1 MVSVHET
8 LRCTAAPNARLR
20 NGPWLW
26 SQHWLDVLFL
36 HWRVPIDAVRSH
48 VPAGLDIDTQGASA
62 WVSIVP
68 FRMARVR
75 PRWLPPVPA
84 MSNFLELNL
93 RTYVR
98 RGNTPGIYFLS
109 IHAGKR
115 LAVRLAQSFS
125 PLPYVY
131 ARMAF
136 GAVGDSFRFQSW
148 SPASLFDAPFFSVEY
163 RASPQTSR
171 AQLGSLD
178 EWLLERY
185 RLYVDD
191 TTGRLR
197 FTEVD
202 HDPWS
207 IAKAD
212 VTIAHNRVGSALGL
226 DLSRTPDLVHFS
238 QGVRTTAWPFRS
250 VSEQRLH

>member
-1 MVSVHET
+1 MASLHQSPQQT
-8 LRCTAAPNARLR
+8 ASPNGALRDR
-20 NGPWLW
+20 PWLW
-26 SQHWLDVLFL
+26 SQHWREVLFL
-36 HWRVPIDAVRSH
+36 HWQLPVDVVRPH
-48 VPAGLDIDTQGASA
+48 VPAGLEIDTQNGLA

-98 RGNTPGIYFLS
+98 RDDKPGIYFLS

-115 LAVRLAQSFS
+115 LAVRLARSFS

-136 GAVGDSFRFQSW
+136 EAQAEHFRFQSW

-163 RASPQTSR
+163 RPSSRISPVQV
-171 AQLGSLD
+171 GSLD

-191 TTGRLR
+191 AAGRLR
-197 FTEVD
+197 FTRVHHE
-202 HDPWS
+202 PWLM
-207 IAKAD
+207 ANAD
-212 VTIAHNRVGSALGL
+212 ATITHNRVAAALGL
-226 DLSRTPDLVHFS
+226 ARAPDLVHFS

-250 VSEQRLH
+250 VSEQSLH

>member
-1 MVSVHET
+1 
-8 LRCTAAPNARLR
+8 
-20 NGPWLW
+20 
-26 SQHWLDVLFL
+26 VLFL
-36 HWRVPIDAVRSH
+36 HWQLPVDVVRPH
-48 VPAGLDIDTQGASA
+48 VPAGLDIDAQGGFA

-75 PRWLPPVPA
+75 PRWLPPVSV

-98 RGNTPGIYFLS
+98 RGDKPGIYFLS

-115 LAVRLAQSFS
+115 LAVRLARSFS

-136 GAVGDSFRFQSW
+136 EAQAERFRFQSW

-163 RASPQTSR
+163 RPSPQMSM
-171 AQLGSLD
+171 AQAGSLD

-185 RLYVDD
+185 CLYVDD
-191 TTGRLR
+191 ATGRLR
-197 FTEVD
+197 FTGVHHE
-202 HDPWS
+202 PWLM
-207 IAKAD
+207 ARAD
-212 VTIAHNRVGSALGL
+212 ATIAHNRVAASLGL
-226 DLSRTPDLVHFS
+226 ELSRAPDLVHFS
-238 QGVRTTAWPFRS
+238 PGVRTTAWPFRS
-250 VSEQRLH
+250 VSEQSLHQAVRDATYPFRS